1 MKKHEWRERTEDGE
15 VRLVT
20 ASRHAGKWQLQ
31 SRLKTETEWTKFPK
45 ISLEDLESL
54 REIIWNK
61 YQRSR
66 VPHGH
71 VLEIDKLIANAK
83 NRWPDKAFRS
93 HGLPILW
100 LLGFYDNLSF
110 SAQYFKGTDEQR
122 VKKGLVI
129 NFKYTAT
136 SKYSHVAWFAFD

>member
-61 YQRSR
+61 YQRRR

-71 VLEIDKLIANAK
+71 VLEIDRLIANTK
-83 NRWPDKAFRS
+83 NR
-93 HGLPILW
+93 
-100 LLGFYDNLSF
+100 
-110 SAQYFKGTDEQR
+110 
-122 VKKGLVI
+122 
-129 NFKYTAT
+129 
-136 SKYSHVAWFAFD
+136 

>member
-45 ISLEDLESL
+45 ISLEDLESG
-54 REIIWNK
+54 REINWNK
-61 YQRSR
+61 YQTKR

-71 VLEIDKLIANAK
+71 VLEIDRLIANTK
-83 NRWPDKAFRS
+83 NR
-93 HGLPILW
+93 
-100 LLGFYDNLSF
+100 
-110 SAQYFKGTDEQR
+110 
-122 VKKGLVI
+122 
-129 NFKYTAT
+129 
-136 SKYSHVAWFAFD
+136 

>member
-61 YQRSR
+61 YQRNR
-66 VPHGH
+66 LPHEQ
-71 VLEIDKLIANAK
+71 VLEIDRLIAN
-83 NRWPDKAFRS
+83 
-93 HGLPILW
+93 
-100 LLGFYDNLSF
+100 
-110 SAQYFKGTDEQR
+110 T
-122 VKKGLVI
+122 KK
-129 NFKYTAT
+129 
-136 SKYSHVAWFAFD
+136 

>member
-1 MKKHEWRERTEDGE
+1 MKKHEWREKNEDGE

-66 VPHGH
+66 VPNGH
-71 VLEIDKLIANAK
+71 VLEIDKLIADTK
-83 NRWPDKAFRS
+83 NR
-93 HGLPILW
+93 
-100 LLGFYDNLSF
+100 
-110 SAQYFKGTDEQR
+110 
-122 VKKGLVI
+122 
-129 NFKYTAT
+129 
-136 SKYSHVAWFAFD
+136 